1 MRGASAA
8 FLLLVA
14 AAIAQVAH
22 YYAKLP
28 DPMAS
33 HFGFDGFAD
42 GWSSRVRLPR
52 VPGVQSR

>member
-14 AAIAQVAH
+14 AAIAQVAP

-52 VPGVQSR
+52 IPGVQSR